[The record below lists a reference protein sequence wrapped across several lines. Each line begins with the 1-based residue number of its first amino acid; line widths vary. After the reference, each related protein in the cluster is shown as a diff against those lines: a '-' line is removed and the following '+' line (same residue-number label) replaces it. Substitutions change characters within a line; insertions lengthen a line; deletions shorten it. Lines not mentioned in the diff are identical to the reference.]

1 MLQYYAD
8 EGPQDDPD
16 DFDAN
21 RAALGLRTRPRKVH
35 SLIAVLHLIGTLQC
49 MHTTYFSYMH
59 RYTV

>member
-35 SLIAVLHLIGTLQC
+35 SLIAVLHLI
-49 MHTTYFSYMH
+49 
-59 RYTV
+59 